1 VEKCRTTE
9 TIREMKRRKTLW
21 RLFAKALGE
30 KASKCDRESDAVA
43 VIRAIIVFTYLITN
57 SFIVVG
63 VIRHWND
70 NQSVQVSSNLPETQK
85 EIVLKT
91 SGNFSYD

>member
-1 VEKCRTTE
+1 
-9 TIREMKRRKTLW
+9 MKRRRTLW

-43 VIRAIIVFTYLITN
+43 VIRAIIVLTYLITN

-70 NQSVQVSSNLPETQK
+70 NQSVQVSSSLSETK
-85 EIVLKT
+85 EEIIFKTGGNVL
-91 SGNFSYD
+91 

>member
-1 VEKCRTTE
+1 
-9 TIREMKRRKTLW
+9 MKRRRSLW

-43 VIRAIIVFTYLITN
+43 AIRAIIVFTYLITN

-70 NQSVQVSSNLPETQK
+70 KQSVQVSSSLSETK
-85 EIVLKT
+85 EEIIFKTGGNVL
-91 SGNFSYD
+91 

>member
-1 VEKCRTTE
+1 
-9 TIREMKRRKTLW
+9 MKRRRTLW

-43 VIRAIIVFTYLITN
+43 VIRAIIVLTYLITN

-70 NQSVQVSSNLPETQK
+70 KQSVQVSSSLSETK
-85 EIVLKT
+85 EEIIL
-91 SGNFSYD
+91 

>member
-1 VEKCRTTE
+1 
-9 TIREMKRRKTLW
+9 MKHRNSLW
-21 RLFAKALGE
+21 RIFAKALGE

-70 NQSVQVSSNLPETQK
+70 NQSVQVSSNLPQTQK
-85 EIVLKT
+85 EIILKT
-91 SGNFSYD
+91 GGNLS

>member
-9 TIREMKRRKTLW
+9 TIRKMKRRRTLW

-43 VIRAIIVFTYLITN
+43 VIRAVIVLTYLITN

-85 EIVLKT
+85 EIILKT

>member
-1 VEKCRTTE
+1 
-9 TIREMKRRKTLW
+9 MKHKRTLW

-30 KASKCDRESDAVA
+30 KASKCDRESDAIA
-43 VIRAIIVFTYLITN
+43 IIRAIIVMTYLITN

-63 VIRHWND
+63 VLRHWND
-70 NQSVQVSSNLPETQK
+70 NQHEVSSNLSQAQK
-85 EIVLKT
+85 EIILKT